1 MRWVLSVLLCFL
13 FCLPVTYAE
22 EPSRVRYKLPVVE
35 TNNKGEKCLDVNE
48 WRQVI
53 LVATEYKRHFDWRLQ
68 IEPVLLQYKANDA
81 TYGKLIAGYQQQI
94 SYLEKEREG
103 LRLQLIESEK
113 FKLKLQK
120 GHRIE
125 KGFMW
130 AVIVLEAAVIG
141 FLGIRSA
148 VTP

>member
-1 MRWVLSVLLCFL
+1 
-13 FCLPVTYAE
+13 
-22 EPSRVRYKLPVVE
+22 VRYKLPLVE
-35 TNNKGEKCLDVNE
+35 TNNKGEKCLDVDE

-68 IEPVLLQYKANDA
+68 IEPILLQYKANDA

-94 SYLEKEREG
+94 NYLEKEREG

-120 GHRIE
+120 SHRIE

-130 AVIVLEAAVIG
+130 VLIAVEALAIG

-148 VTP
+148 VVH